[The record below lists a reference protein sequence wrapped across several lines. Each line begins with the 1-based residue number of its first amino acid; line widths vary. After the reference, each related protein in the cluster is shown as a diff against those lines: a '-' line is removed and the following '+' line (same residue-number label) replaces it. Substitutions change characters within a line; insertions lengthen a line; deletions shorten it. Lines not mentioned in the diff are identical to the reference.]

1 MKIPLS
7 LLCALLGLAVA
18 TPVVASA
25 TPAKTCRATSPDF
38 RAAVIE
44 LYTSEGC
51 SSCPPADAWL
61 GQLPRADLDAGR
73 VVPLALH
80 VDYWNH
86 LGWRDPFS
94 QSPFTARQRALA
106 AHNRSRTI
114 YTPGFF
120 LNGREW
126 RGWHRN
132 DLAARVVALARER
145 PAARIQLDASTR
157 GDTLHL
163 HATVTARTA
172 LPGNAQ
178 LYLAVLE
185 NGLVSAIPAGENA
198 GRTLRHDHVVRYLS
212 GGFALTSRT
221 TTVQHALP
229 LPASWRRA
237 TLGLVAFIE
246 DSASGEILQA
256 LALPRCPGAHGK

>member
-1 MKIPLS
+1 MTIPLRF
-7 LLCALLGLAVA
+7 LCALFGLAVA
-18 TPVVASA
+18 SPVVASGTA
-25 TPAKTCRATSPDF
+25 AKSCRANSPDF

-94 QSPFTARQRALA
+94 QSLFTTRQRTQA
-106 AHNRSRTI
+106 ARNRSRTI

-132 DLAARVVALARER
+132 ELAARVAALAAER
-145 PAARIQLDASTR
+145 PAAQIQLSASTR
-157 GDTLHL
+157 GDRLHL

-172 LPGNAQ
+172 LPQNAQ

-185 NGLVSAIPAGENA
+185 SGLVTAIPAGENA

-212 GGFALTSRT
+212 SGFALTSPT
-221 TTVQHALP
+221 ATVQHAVTLP
-229 LPASWRRA
+229 TSWNRA

-246 DSASGEILQA
+246 DSAGGEILQA
-256 LALPRCPGAHGK
+256 LALARCPG